1 MTTLRFSTSCS
12 AGSGT
17 RRNHQDS
24 KTRRG
29 SPRVF
34 LRDVLCVF
42 APLWL
47 RRPVT
52 ALLMPCCIGLL
63 AIGGCTVGPDYEEP
77 ELATVPDAWH
87 TAVTDGLGEGEAPL
101 QTWWSVF
108 DDATLTSLIERAGA
122 TNLTLR
128 EAVWRVEEAHAL
140 RGVVA
145 GARVPQV
152 TLDGDANRADPSNNG
167 ILGDLAPE
175 DGFQAANTFDLG
187 VGASWELDLWG
198 RIRRQ
203 VEAADAEVEASVEDY
218 RDVLVTLYAEVA
230 TNYVSVRSLQE
241 RLRLAHD
248 NVEGQENTLKL
259 TTDRFDSGLVSALDV
274 AQAESNLANT
284 RSLIPSLEQQLAL
297 ALNRL
302 AVLLAMNPGALDDEL
317 SIDVPIPVEPDA
329 VTTNLPVD
337 LLRQR
342 PDIRTAERR
351 LAAQTARIGVATA
364 ELYPKFSLSG
374 FLGLQATSAGD
385 LFSSDSV
392 NWSVGLPVRW
402 NLFAGGAIRSQIDAE
417 KARTEQLLINYERA
431 VLFALEEVEDAMV
444 SYDKEVARR
453 AHLTNSVDATQRSLD
468 LVLTQYRAGLTD
480 FQNVLDTE
488 RSLLVRQDDLAASE
502 GLVIKNL
509 VDLYR
514 ALGGGWDPET
524 AEPPATPPSSFDKDK
539 DAAVEEPG
547 EAR

>member
-1 MTTLRFSTSCS
+1 MKNTQLLFLIAI
-12 AGSGT
+12 AG
-17 RRNHQDS
+17 
-24 KTRRG
+24 
-29 SPRVF
+29 V
-34 LRDVLCVF
+34 
-42 APLWL
+42 A
-47 RRPVT
+47 
-52 ALLMPCCIGLL
+52 AL
-63 AIGGCTVGPDYEEP
+63 GGCTVGPDYEEP

-87 TAVTDGLGEGEAPL
+87 TAVTEGVLEGDAPI
-101 QTWWSVF
+101 QTWWAVF
-108 DDATLTSLIERAGA
+108 DDDTLNSLIDRAGA
-122 TNLTLR
+122 SNLTLR
-128 EAVWRVEEAHAL
+128 EAVWRVEEARSL

-152 TLDGDANRADPSNNG
+152 TLDGSANRAEPSDNG
-167 ILGDLAPE
+167 PLGELAPDGLDAGDLY
-175 DGFQAANTFDLG
+175 DLG
-187 VGASWELDLWG
+187 VGASWELDIWG

-230 TNYVSVRSLQE
+230 SNYVNIRSLQE

-248 NVEGQENTLKL
+248 NVEGQERTLKL
-259 TTDRFDSGLVSALDV
+259 TGDRFDSGLVSALDV

-284 RSLIPSLEQQLAL
+284 RSLIPTLEQLL
-297 ALNRL
+297 SISLNRL
-302 AVLLAMNPGALDDEL
+302 AVLLAMTPGALDEEL
-317 SIDVPIPVEPDA
+317 ADDVPIPVEPDA
-329 VTTNLPVD
+329 VTTNLPAD

-364 ELYPKFSLSG
+364 ELYPKFSLTG

-385 LFSSDSV
+385 LFSSSSV
-392 NWSVGLPVRW
+392 NWSIGLPIRW

-417 KARTEQLLINYERA
+417 KARTEQLLINYDRS
-431 VLFALEEVEDAMV
+431 VLLALEEVEDAMV

-453 AHLTNSVDATQRSLD
+453 AHLANAVDATQRSLD

-502 GLVIKNL
+502 GLVIQNL

-514 ALGGGWDPET
+514 ALGGGWDPDT
-524 AEPPATPPSSFDKDK
+524 AEPPATPPSSFDKD
-539 DAAVEEPG
+539 ANTAEVEE

>member
-1 MTTLRFSTSCS
+1 MKHTQPLFLIAL
-12 AGSGT
+12 AGL
-17 RRNHQDS
+17 
-24 KTRRG
+24 
-29 SPRVF
+29 V
-34 LRDVLCVF
+34 
-42 APLWL
+42 
-47 RRPVT
+47 
-52 ALLMPCCIGLL
+52 AL
-63 AIGGCTVGPDYEEP
+63 GGCMVGPDYEEP
-77 ELATVPDAWH
+77 ELQTVPDAWH
-87 TAVTDGLGEGEAPL
+87 TAVTEGVLEGEAPI
-101 QTWWSVF
+101 QTWWAVF
-108 DDATLTSLIERAGA
+108 DDPTLTSLIERAGSS
-122 TNLTLR
+122 NLTLR
-128 EAVWRVEEAHAL
+128 EAVWRVEESRAL

-152 TLDGDANRADPSNNG
+152 NLDGDANRNDQSKNG
-167 ILGDLAPE
+167 ALGGVVPDELFEPQNL
-175 DGFQAANTFDLG
+175 FNLG
-187 VGASWELDLWG
+187 VGASWELDVWG

-230 TNYVSVRSLQE
+230 TNYVNVRELQE

-248 NVEGQENTLKL
+248 NVEGQEDTLKL

-284 RSLIPSLEQQLAL
+284 KSLIPSLEQRLAL

-302 AVLLAMNPGALDDEL
+302 AVLLAMNPGALDEEL
-317 SIDVPIPVEPDA
+317 SNNVPIPVEPNA
-329 VTTNLPVD
+329 VATNLPAD

-351 LAAQTARIGVATA
+351 LAAQTARVGVATA

-431 VLFALEEVEDAMV
+431 VLFALEEVEDALV

-453 AHLTNSVDATQRSLD
+453 AHLTTSVDATQRSLD

-502 GLVIKNL
+502 GIVIKNL

-524 AEPPATPPSSFDKDK
+524 AQPPVAPPSSFDKD
-539 DAAVEEPG
+539 ANTAEVEE

>member
-1 MTTLRFSTSCS
+1 MLIFVV
-12 AGSGT
+12 AG
-17 RRNHQDS
+17 
-24 KTRRG
+24 
-29 SPRVF
+29 
-34 LRDVLCVF
+34 VLS
-42 APLWL
+42 LS
-47 RRPVT
+47 
-52 ALLMPCCIGLL
+52 
-63 AIGGCTVGPDYEEP
+63 GCTVGPDYEEP
-77 ELATVPDAWH
+77 ELPSVPDAWH
-87 TAVTDGLGEGEAPL
+87 TAVIEGVLEGEAPI
-101 QTWWSVF
+101 QTWWTVF
-108 DDATLTSLIERAGA
+108 DDPTLTSLIERAG
-122 TNLTLR
+122 TSNLTLR
-128 EAVWRVEEAHAL
+128 EAVWRVEESRAL

-152 TLDGDANRADPSNNG
+152 ALDGDATRNDQSKNG
-167 ILGDLAPE
+167 VLGGVVPDEAFEP
-175 DGFQAANTFDLG
+175 ANIFNLG
-187 VGASWELDLWG
+187 VGASWELDVWG

-230 TNYVSVRSLQE
+230 TNYVNTRALQE

-248 NVEGQENTLKL
+248 NVEGQEKTLKL
-259 TTDRFDSGLVSALDV
+259 TTDRFNSGLVSALDV

-284 RSLIPSLEQQLAL
+284 RSLIPNLEQQLAL

-302 AVLLAMNPGALDDEL
+302 AVLLAMNPGALDEEL
-317 SIDVPIPVEPDA
+317 AGDLPIPVEPDS
-329 VTTNLPVD
+329 VTARLPAD

-351 LAAQTARIGVATA
+351 LAAQTARVGVATA
-364 ELYPKFSLSG
+364 ELYPKFSLTG

-431 VLFALEEVEDAMV
+431 VLFALEEVEDALV
-444 SYDKEVARR
+444 SYDKEVVRR
-453 AHLTNSVDATQRSLD
+453 AHLIHSVDATQRSLD

-524 AEPPATPPSSFDKDK
+524 AEPPATPPSSFDKDQEP
-539 DAAVEEPG
+539 EEEG
-547 EAR
+547 

>member
-1 MTTLRFSTSCS
+1 MKTLRPNPSFPG
-12 AGSGT
+12 GSLA
-17 RRNHQDS
+17 RRNHQDA
-24 KTRRG
+24 KTQ
-29 SPRVF
+29 RVF
-34 LRDVLCVF
+34 LRDILGVLV
-42 APLWL
+42 PSWL
-47 RRPVT
+47 RWMAAPSSL
-52 ALLMPCCIGLL
+52 ALISALVVV
-63 AIGGCTVGPDYEEP
+63 GGCTVGPDYEEP
-77 ELATVPDAWH
+77 ELSTVPDAWH
-87 TAVTDGLGEGEAPL
+87 QAATDGLGEGAAPL

-108 DDATLTSLIERAGA
+108 DDETLSSLIERAGA
-122 TNLTLR
+122 SNLTLR
-128 EAVWRVEEAHAL
+128 EAVWRVEESRAL

-152 TLDGDANRADPSNNG
+152 NLDADANRTDQSKNG
-167 ILGDLAPE
+167 VLGGVVPDELFEP
-175 DGFQAANTFDLG
+175 ANLFNIG
-187 VGASWELDLWG
+187 VGASWELDVWG

-203 VEAADAEVEASVEDY
+203 VEAADAEVDASVEDY

-259 TTDRFDSGLVSALDV
+259 TTDRFNSGLVSALDV

-284 RSLIPSLEQQLAL
+284 RSLIPTLESSLIIAF
-297 ALNRL
+297 NRL
-302 AVLLAMNPGALDDEL
+302 AVLLAMSPGALDEEL
-317 SIDVPIPVEPDA
+317 SGEVPIPTEPEA
-329 VTTNLPVD
+329 VTTALPAE

-342 PDIRTAERR
+342 PDIRVAERR

-364 ELYPKFSLSG
+364 ELYPKFSLTG
-374 FLGLQATSAGD
+374 FLGLQSTSAGD
-385 LFSSDSV
+385 LFSTDSI
-392 NWSVGLPVRW
+392 NWSIGLPIRW
-402 NLFAGGAIRSQIDAE
+402 NLFAGGAIRSQIAAE
-417 KARTEQLLINYERA
+417 KARTEQLILNYERA
-431 VLFALEEVEDAMV
+431 VLLALEEVEDAMA
-444 SYDKEVARR
+444 SYEKEVARR
-453 AHLTNSVDATQRSLD
+453 GHLTNSVDATQRSLD

-488 RSLLVRQDDLAASE
+488 RSLLLRQDDLASSE

-524 AEPPATPPSSFDKDK
+524 AQPPSTPPSSFDKDNEVK
-539 DAAVEEPG
+539 ETEEE